1 MFRIDKDQGPESI
14 KEILSRLF
22 TLRGLGRRQGR
33 LHLEKAWEAAAG
45 LEVSKKTRVL
55 SLKRGLFEVEVNGAI
70 LMQELASFQKR
81 KLLEALKV
89 QLPKEKVTD
98 LRFRVGSW

>member
-1 MFRIDKDQGPESI
+1 MFRIDKDQGPEAI

-45 LEVSKKTRVL
+45 LDVSKKTRVL
-55 SLKRGLFEVEVNGAI
+55 SLKRGVFEVEVNGPETRSGA
-70 LMQELASFQKR
+70 EGGWGWRR
-81 KLLEALKV
+81 KHGANRGAACGMLLNC
-89 QLPKEKVTD
+89 
-98 LRFRVGSW
+98 